1 MKGLLVD
8 FGGVLTTN
16 VFDSFRLFCR
26 SEGLDADAITTDGE
40 DLTAD
45 APETWKP
52 ADEDESHDE
61 RLRAERPD
69 VGESDGPTHPVDPA
83 GPDDEPRDQIDQLD
97 PEGETRVL
105 GED

>member
-1 MKGLLVD
+1 TRSKRDWSSDVCSSDLYDVNTLDG
-8 FGGVLTTN
+8 
-16 VFDSFRLFCR
+16 